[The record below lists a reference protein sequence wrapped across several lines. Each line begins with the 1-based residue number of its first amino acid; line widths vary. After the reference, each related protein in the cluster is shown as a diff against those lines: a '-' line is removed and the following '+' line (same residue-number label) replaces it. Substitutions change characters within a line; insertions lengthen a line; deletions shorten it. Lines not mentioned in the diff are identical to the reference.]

1 MIAGVRMPAAQWAD
15 LYAEKLEWAYR
26 AYRRFTSELSEDVRA
41 HLMDG
46 TGEQDPYVVVFGKTQ
61 VGKTTLLLELMGL
74 DTAAQARV
82 GNVLR
87 GGREFGKSATA
98 TTMEYRRS
106 PDLDWHLDDG
116 TGPRRIP
123 TDDTMRV
130 ALGEL
135 RQQMSERRLH
145 AEKPVVVSIPADCF
159 SRSTEGIG
167 TRMLDLPGDNPA
179 DEVER
184 EHVARMAQ
192 RYVPHAD
199 LILLV
204 GRGDDLSFLDPKAL
218 TLPSIEDWQY
228 VPNRFRIITTYS
240 FTPSTVQEFA
250 RMHPGEL
257 NAEMFRERLLKQ
269 IRTFELPLSEDAALT
284 KRFFPL
290 EFGQSWQAMLQNDNT
305 FAQRVGPVVDAM
317 KAALHA
323 DIRSSATEASRFRNA
338 LDVHVVTRRKR
349 AARITQDE
357 ARIADLAEQIGRAK
371 ATARRALKSECQ
383 LVLQY
388 EAAQAL
394 LAMRDA
400 VEQELTA
407 SINFDAAEQVA
418 KVEDLRTNTSD
429 FFLTINDVT
438 AWLRQRFL
446 DTAPSGSVS
455 GKFFG
460 GSTPN
465 LMAHTDKVK
474 RIAEEEFA
482 ALSGRMRGYSLDEY
496 YPTWSNCYSD
506 DKSRLRAD
514 IRDAA
519 AKTAK
524 LAQTVWREHVAKR
537 VSELEA
543 EATAAES
550 EHASMSIIAAEQQ
563 AVREKLLAQCDEV
576 KAEMKHALARLDS
589 DAELAAR
596 FGIMLDEEYLA
607 ELLRRRQRVATAHQP
622 VEALLT
628 LLSVAS
634 LGEERNKIKP
644 SDHK

>member
-26 AYRRFTSELSEDVRA
+26 AYRRFIAELSDDVRA

-46 TGEQDPYVVVFGKTQ
+46 TDEQDPYVVVFGKTQ

-82 GNVLR
+82 GDVLR

-116 TGPRRIP
+116 AGPRRIP
-123 TDDTMRV
+123 TDDAMRV

-159 SRSTEGIG
+159 SHSTEGIG

-184 EHVARMAQ
+184 EHVARMAL

-290 EFGQSWQAMLQNDNT
+290 EFGQSWQAMLQSDIM

-317 KAALHA
+317 KAALHV
-323 DIRSSATEASRFRNA
+323 DIRNSATEASRFRNA

-357 ARIADLAEQIGRAK
+357 TRLAELAGQISRAE
-371 ATARRALKSECQ
+371 ATEQRALDSERQAARR
-383 LVLQY
+383 Y
-388 EAAQAL
+388 EAVQAL
-394 LAMRDA
+394 LARRDA
-400 VEQELTA
+400 VEKELGA
-407 SINFDAAEQVA
+407 SIDFDATEHID
-418 KVEDLRTNTSD
+418 KVDGLATNTSA
-429 FFLTINDVT
+429 FFLRINDVT

-446 DTAPSGSVS
+446 DTSPAGSVS
-455 GKFFG
+455 KKFFG
-460 GSTPN
+460 TSKPN
-465 LMAHTDKVK
+465 LMGNADKVK

-496 YPTWSNCYSD
+496 YPTWSNCFSD
-506 DKSRLRAD
+506 DKSLLRAD

-519 AKTAK
+519 AKTAE
-524 LAQTVWREHVAKR
+524 LAHSLWRKHIAKR

-543 EATAAES
+543 EAAAAES
-550 EHASMSIIAAEQQ
+550 ERTGMAIIAAEQQ
-563 AVREKLLAQCDEV
+563 AEKEKLLAQCDEV

-596 FGIMLDEEYLA
+596 FGTMLDEEYLA
-607 ELLRRRQRVATAHQP
+607 ELLRRRQRVATADQP

-628 LLSVAS
+628 LLSVAGI
-634 LGEERNKIKP
+634 GEERNKIKP
-644 SDHK
+644 PDHK